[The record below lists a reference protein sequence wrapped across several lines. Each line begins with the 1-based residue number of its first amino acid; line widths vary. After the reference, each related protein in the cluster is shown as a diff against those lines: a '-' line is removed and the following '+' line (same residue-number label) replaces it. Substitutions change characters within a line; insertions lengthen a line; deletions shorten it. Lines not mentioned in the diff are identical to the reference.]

1 VKRFLAA
8 FLRRF
13 RPPVK
18 VAVRQVLNERI
29 AEAEQGFAEDQAYL
43 EKRTAEQIAELHYR
57 LEAER
62 GTALRLRVKSV
73 LAS

>member
-1 VKRFLAA
+1 
-8 FLRRF
+8 
-13 RPPVK
+13 
-18 VAVRQVLNERI
+18 VLNERI